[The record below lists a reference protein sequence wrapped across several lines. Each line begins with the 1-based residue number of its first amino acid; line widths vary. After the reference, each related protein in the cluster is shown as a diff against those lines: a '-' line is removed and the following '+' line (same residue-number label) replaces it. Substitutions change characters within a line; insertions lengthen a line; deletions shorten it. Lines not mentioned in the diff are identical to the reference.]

1 MTATPAI
8 GAITLPGGFWLDGV
22 HHRDALLRPL
32 TGEDE
37 AFLAEASALLPA
49 RRTTLLLARC
59 LTRLGPLDAAT
70 DDAVRSLTVGDREA
84 LLLHLRRLALGDRL
98 QCVLRCPEAGCG
110 EPMDLDLDVRDLLSA
125 PYGNAAP
132 LHDAEIE
139 GEGTVWR
146 IRFRLPTG
154 ADQEEAAPLARTDP
168 AAAAELILAR
178 CIETAEREDGGPVA
192 SLSAEV
198 AERLG
203 ERMSELDPQ
212 AELTLSLSCPTCG
225 RDFTAVL
232 DAGSFV
238 FDELAGSAPSIY
250 REVHRLAFYY
260 HWSEAEI
267 LRLTGSK
274 RRLYLDLLAET
285 LGGEGRR

>member
-22 HHRDALLRPL
+22 HHRGAFLRQL

-154 ADQEEAAPLARTDP
+154 ADQEEAAPLVRTDP
-168 AAAAELILAR
+168 EGAAETILRR
-178 CIETAEREDGGPVA
+178 CLVALEQEDGA
-192 SLSAEV
+192 EAESLPPGLAET
-198 AERLG
+198 LG
-203 ERMSELDPQ
+203 TLMSELDPQ
-212 AELTLSLSCPTCG
+212 AELTLALSCPTCG

-238 FDELAGSAPSIY
+238 FDELAGSTPSLF
-250 REVHRLAFYY
+250 REVHRLAFHY

-267 LRLTGSK
+267 LRLPASK
-274 RRLYLDLLAET
+274 RRLYLGLLAET
-285 LGGEGRR
+285 LGGEG